1 MKQEIKKETDIAR
14 RLLALLRFPGDET
27 VDVIANVRTA
37 LRNIDMLCD
46 AMEEEDTEKQADEN
60 TEVNTTENLTD

>member
-1 MKQEIKKETDIAR
+1 MKEEIKKETDIGR

-46 AMEEEDTEKQADEN
+46 SMEEEDTEKQADAN

>member
-27 VDVIANVRTA
+27 VEVIANVRIA
-37 LRNIDMLCD
+37 LRNIDM
-46 AMEEEDTEKQADEN
+46 
-60 TEVNTTENLTD
+60 

>member
-27 VDVIANVRTA
+27 VEVIANVRTA

-46 AMEEEDTEKQADEN
+46 SMEEEDTEEQTNTN
-60 TEVNTTENLTD
+60 TEVNTAENLTD

>member
-46 AMEEEDTEKQADEN
+46 AMEEEDTEKQADTN
-60 TEVNTTENLTD
+60 TEVNTAENLAD

>member
-1 MKQEIKKETDIAR
+1 MKQEIKKETDIIR

-27 VDVIANVRTA
+27 VEVIANVRTA

-46 AMEEEDTEKQADEN
+46 AMEEEDTEEQADAN

>member
-1 MKQEIKKETDIAR
+1 MKEEIKKETDIAR

-46 AMEEEDTEKQADEN
+46 SMEEEDTEEQADAN
-60 TEVNTTENLTD
+60 TEVNTTENFTD

>member
-46 AMEEEDTEKQADEN
+46 SMEEEGTEEQTDAN
-60 TEVNTTENLTD
+60 TEVNTAENLTD

>member
-1 MKQEIKKETDIAR
+1 MRKEIKKETDIIR

-27 VDVIANVRTA
+27 VEVIANVRTA

-46 AMEEEDTEKQADEN
+46 AMEEEDTEEQADAN
-60 TEVNTTENLTD
+60 TEVNTTKNLTD

>member
-1 MKQEIKKETDIAR
+1 MKEEIKKETDIAR

-46 AMEEEDTEKQADEN
+46 SMEEEDTEEQADAN

>member
-27 VDVIANVRTA
+27 VEVIANVRTA

-46 AMEEEDTEKQADEN
+46 SMEEEDTEIQADAN
-60 TEVNTTENLTD
+60 TEVNTAENLAD

>member
-46 AMEEEDTEKQADEN
+46 AIEEEDTKEQADTN

>member
-1 MKQEIKKETDIAR
+1 MKEEIKKETDIAR

-46 AMEEEDTEKQADEN
+46 SMEEEDTEEQADTN
-60 TEVNTTENLTD
+60 TEANTAENLTD

>member
-46 AMEEEDTEKQADEN
+46 AMEEEDTEEQADTNKEIN
-60 TEVNTTENLTD
+60 TAENLTD

>member
-1 MKQEIKKETDIAR
+1 MKEEIKKETDIAR

-46 AMEEEDTEKQADEN
+46 SMEEEDTEEQTDTN
-60 TEVNTTENLTD
+60 TKVNTTENLTD

>member
-37 LRNIDMLCD
+37 LHNIDMLCD
-46 AMEEEDTEKQADEN
+46 AMEEEDTEEQADAN
-60 TEVNTTENLTD
+60 TAENLTD

>member
-1 MKQEIKKETDIAR
+1 MKEEIKKETDIAR

-46 AMEEEDTEKQADEN
+46 SMEEEDTEEQADAN
-60 TEVNTTENLTD
+60 TEANTAENLTD

>member
-46 AMEEEDTEKQADEN
+46 AMEEKDTEEQADTN
-60 TEVNTTENLTD
+60 IEVNTAENLTE

>member
-1 MKQEIKKETDIAR
+1 MKEEIKKETDIAR

-46 AMEEEDTEKQADEN
+46 SMEEEDTEEQTDTN
-60 TEVNTTENLTD
+60 TKVNTAENLTD

>member
-1 MKQEIKKETDIAR
+1 MKEEIKKETDIAR

-27 VDVIANVRTA
+27 VEVIANVRTA

-46 AMEEEDTEKQADEN
+46 SMEEEDTEEQADAN
-60 TEVNTTENLTD
+60 TEANTAENLTD

>member
-1 MKQEIKKETDIAR
+1 MKEEIKKETDIAR

-46 AMEEEDTEKQADEN
+46 SMEEEDTEEQADAN
-60 TEVNTTENLTD
+60 TEVNTAENLTD

>member
-1 MKQEIKKETDIAR
+1 MKKEIKKETDIAR

-27 VDVIANVRTA
+27 VEVIANVRIA

-46 AMEEEDTEKQADEN
+46 AMEEEDTEEQADAN
-60 TEVNTTENLTD
+60 TKANTTENLTD

>member
-27 VDVIANVRTA
+27 VEVIANVRTA

-46 AMEEEDTEKQADEN
+46 AMEEEDTEEQADAN
-60 TEVNTTENLTD
+60 TEVNTTENFV

>member
-46 AMEEEDTEKQADEN
+46 SMEDEDTEEQADAN
-60 TEVNTTENLTD
+60 TEVNTAKNLTD

>member
-27 VDVIANVRTA
+27 VEVIANVRAA

-46 AMEEEDTEKQADEN
+46 SMEEENAEEGTNEKTN
-60 TEVNTTENLTD
+60 ENLTED

>member
-14 RLLALLRFPGDET
+14 RLLSLLRFPGDET
-27 VDVIANVRTA
+27 VEVIANVRIA

-46 AMEEEDTEKQADEN
+46 AMEDTEEQADAN
-60 TEVNTTENLTD
+60 TEVNTAENLTD

>member
-1 MKQEIKKETDIAR
+1 MKQEIKKETDIIR

-27 VDVIANVRTA
+27 VEVIANVRIA

-46 AMEEEDTEKQADEN
+46 AMEEEDTEEQAEA
-60 TEVNTTENLTD
+60 NTTENLTD

>member
-1 MKQEIKKETDIAR
+1 MKKEIKKETDIAR

-46 AMEEEDTEKQADEN
+46 SMEEEDTEEQADAN
-60 TEVNTTENLTD
+60 TEVNTTENFTD

>member
-46 AMEEEDTEKQADEN
+46 SMEEEDTKGQADAN

>member
-46 AMEEEDTEKQADEN
+46 SMEEEDTEEQADAN
-60 TEVNTTENLTD
+60 TKANTAENLTD

>member
-46 AMEEEDTEKQADEN
+46 SMEEEDTEEQADAN
-60 TEVNTTENLTD
+60 TEVNTAENLTD

>member
-27 VDVIANVRTA
+27 VEVIANVRTA

-46 AMEEEDTEKQADEN
+46 SMEEEDTEEQADTN
-60 TEVNTTENLTD
+60 TEVNTTENLID

>member
-46 AMEEEDTEKQADEN
+46 SMEEEDTEEQADAN

>member
-46 AMEEEDTEKQADEN
+46 SMEEEDTEEQADAN
-60 TEVNTTENLTD
+60 TEANTAENLTD

>member
-1 MKQEIKKETDIAR
+1 MKEEIKKETDIAR

-27 VDVIANVRTA
+27 VEVIANVRTA

-46 AMEEEDTEKQADEN
+46 SMEEEDTEEQADAN
-60 TEVNTTENLTD
+60 TEVNTAENLTD

>member
-46 AMEEEDTEKQADEN
+46 SMEEEDTEEQTDTN